1 MKINVIGGGAIG
13 LLAAAKLGRF
23 HDVRL
28 LTRTRE
34 QSDEITVK
42 GLHLGDEVITVE
54 ALPAADW
61 QDLGQPHVWIVCVK
75 QYDLQAIWEKL
86 KLHANA
92 AVVFLQNGMNHT
104 DFLQE
109 EEDFD
114 YPLIVGS
121 VEHGALRINSHTV
134 EHTGEAAIR
143 LADLSDLYAE
153 VLVNRL
159 HKPDF
164 PILFEKNWHM
174 MLGTKLIANAVIN
187 PLTAIYRVKNGELL
201 EHPAFERI
209 AKVLCNEAAD
219 ALGLEEEQQWANVR
233 RIINATKA
241 NLSSMHRDI
250 QAGRQTEIES
260 ISGYV
265 RDHAKQAVPYTD
277 FVYYSIL
284 GLTKQQE
291 RTYL

>member
-13 LLAAAKLGRF
+13 LLTAAKLGRI

-28 LTRTRE
+28 LARTRE
-34 QSDEITVK
+34 QSEEIAVK
-42 GLHLGDEVITVE
+42 GLHIGDEVIVVE
-54 ALPAADW
+54 TLPSTDW
-61 QDLGQPHVWIVCVK
+61 RALGQADVWIVCVK
-75 QYDLQAIWEKL
+75 QYDLPPIWEKL
-86 KLHANA
+86 KLHAKA

-109 EEDFD
+109 EDFD
-114 YPLIVGS
+114 YPIIVGS
-121 VEHGALRINSHTV
+121 VEHGAIRIDSHTV

-143 LADLSDLYAE
+143 LADLTGNYAE
-153 VLVNRL
+153 VLVNQL

-164 PILFEKNWHM
+164 PILFEQDWRL

-187 PLTAIYRVKNGELL
+187 PLTAIYQVKNGELL
-201 EHPAFERI
+201 EHSAFEKI
-209 AKVLCNEAAD
+209 AEVLCKEAAD

-233 RIINATKA
+233 RIIYATKA

-250 QAGRQTEIES
+250 QAGRLTEIES

-265 RDHAKQAVPYTD
+265 RNHAKQAVPYTD

-291 RTYL
+291 RTNQ

>member
-1 MKINVIGGGAIG
+1 MKINVIGGGANR

-61 QDLGQPHVWIVCVK
+61 QDLGQPDVWIVCVK

-109 EEDFD
+109 EDFD
-114 YPLIVGS
+114 YPIIVGS

-143 LADLSDLYAE
+143 LADLSDHYAE
-153 VLVNRL
+153 VLVNQL
-159 HKPDF
+159 NKPDF
-164 PILFEKNWHM
+164 PILFEQNWHM

-209 AKVLCNEAAD
+209 AKVLCKEGRNY
-219 ALGLEEEQQWANVR
+219 
-233 RIINATKA
+233 
-241 NLSSMHRDI
+241 
-250 QAGRQTEIES
+250 AG
-260 ISGYV
+260 
-265 RDHAKQAVPYTD
+265 
-277 FVYYSIL
+277 
-284 GLTKQQE
+284 
-291 RTYL
+291 

>member
-1 MKINVIGGGAIG
+1 MKIYVIGGGAIG

-42 GLHLGDEVITVE
+42 GLHLGDEVIAVE

-61 QDLGQPHVWIVCVK
+61 LALGQPDVWIVCVK

-86 KLHANA
+86 KLHAKA

-109 EEDFD
+109 EDFG
-114 YPLIVGS
+114 YPIIVGS
-121 VEHGALRINSHTV
+121 VEHGALKINSHTV
-134 EHTGEAAIR
+134 VHTGEAAIR
-143 LADLSDLYAE
+143 LADLSEHYAE
-153 VLVNRL
+153 LLVNQL
-159 HKPDF
+159 HKPYF
-164 PILFEKNWHM
+164 PILFEQNWHM

-201 EHPAFERI
+201 EYPAFERI
-209 AKVLCNEAAD
+209 AKVLCKEAAD

-233 RIINATKA
+233 RIIYATKA
-241 NLSSMHRDI
+241 NLSSMQRDLT
-250 QAGRQTEIES
+250 AGRQTEIES

-265 RDHAKQAVPYTD
+265 RNHAKQAVPYTD